1 MTFKFTSVAALLLLC
16 ATAQAQDALRASLA
30 GEQSAE
36 SRKRER
42 LARGEA
48 GYNLDLDPVKL
59 RLSSSI
65 SGEYNDNVNLDS
77 TNRMDDFI
85 LRPTTSI
92 NAYWQIT
99 ELNALDLTFDLGYE
113 YYFNGSRDSRPV
125 VTGNQNSGLYFDI
138 YVGDFLISLHDKF
151 ALSQDSSSEATGS
164 GIANIYRFENDAGVT
179 VTWDLQNTILDF
191 NYDHQDYVPLDSIYD
206 YLKHSSELASIRLSE
221 ILNPAFTVGVVV
233 GAGSTSYSDSRL
245 SNNHHISIGPFV
257 SYHPNEDFEVRAN
270 FGYTEYW
277 YDASGTITNDSSQT
291 GFYADL
297 ALTQRFSPR
306 TSHTLLI
313 SQSLS
318 SDINSVPLEMLT
330 VRYSPDLRIIEN
342 WTLQPYVVFES
353 GNESLDTTPEEFTRW
368 GAGMIATRQITE
380 KLFGSLGYHWLTKSS
395 NIAGYEYDQNRL
407 VLNLSYQF

>member
-1 MTFKFTSVAALLLLC
+1 M
-16 ATAQAQDALRASLA
+16 
-30 GEQSAE
+30 
-36 SRKRER
+36 
-42 LARGEA
+42 
-48 GYNLDLDPVKL
+48 
-59 RLSSSI
+59 
-65 SGEYNDNVNLDS
+65 
-77 TNRMDDFI
+77 
-85 LRPTTSI
+85 
-92 NAYWQIT
+92 
-99 ELNALDLTFDLGYE
+99 
-113 YYFNGSRDSRPV
+113 
-125 VTGNQNSGLYFDI
+125 
-138 YVGDFLISLHDKF
+138 
-151 ALSQDSSSEATGS
+151 
-164 GIANIYRFENDAGVT
+164 
-179 VTWDLQNTILDF
+179 
-191 NYDHQDYVPLDSIYD
+191 
-206 YLKHSSELASIRLSE
+206 
-221 ILNPAFTVGVVV
+221 
-233 GAGSTSYSDSRL
+233 
-245 SNNHHISIGPFV
+245 
-257 SYHPNEDFEVRAN
+257 RAN

-318 SDINSVPLEMLT
+318 SDINSVPLQMLT

-353 GNESLDTTPEEFTRW
+353 GNETLDTTPEEFTRW